1 MFGKLKKGMGE
12 LKANTEI
19 EADYLMAKSK
29 NNFDHPTNM
38 LNAIKEYQ
46 DMYDSTE
53 ELSHRINSWV
63 DKYQEFLNTET
74 KMVERLNDC
83 ANKQIGVQAGSLKQ
97 FAGGEQQLAALRQ
110 NHLSKVIEQV
120 QVPIKKYLSEQAPI
134 KTKIEQTNKAWI
146 ELRYW
151 RKKGGNSAAEQE
163 ASMVYDSHCEQLNA
177 LFQSNKA
184 SDLTTWLRFFCD
196 SQLEFAQA
204 SVSVSPRI

>member
-1 MFGKLKKGMGE
+1 MGE

-63 DKYQEFLNTET
+63 DKYQEFLNSET
-74 KMVERLNDC
+74 KMVERMNDC
-83 ANKQIGVQAGSLKQ
+83 ANKQIGVTAGAIKQ
-97 FAGGEQQLAALRQ
+97 FAGGESQLAALRQ
-110 NHLSKVIEQV
+110 THLSRVIEQV
-120 QVPIKKYLSEQAPI
+120 QVPIKKYLSEQQPI

-151 RKKGGNSAAEQE
+151 RKKGGNQAAESE
-163 ASMVYDSHCEQLNA
+163 ASGVYDSHCEQLLA
-177 LFQSNKA
+177 MFQSNKA
-184 SDLTTWLRFFCD
+184 SDLTTWIRFFCEA
-196 SQLEFAQA
+196 QIEFAQG
-204 SVSVSPRI
+204 SVNVAPRI